1 MKQSPHCNSLCSYCS
16 PLLLQI
22 SASLAW
28 DIQITIYVM
37 QNVLSNSGELRLRKY
52 LKECKYHGVGT
63 CLMKIYDSAI
73 IICTKAFII
82 YITVT
87 VLATSPLDEQS
98 LLSCVTAFTL
108 TITTTISLSG
118 FTCII
123 MLSMT
128 YGTTLS
134 LFKYSFW
141 IFSTCF
147 QYHCQLSFVTSYTK
161 SLVTCSNF
169 WRCIS
174 TVMFSC
180 TSLFNLGS
188 CELYRVRSHVWRQSN
203 CMTMIGQ

>member
-1 MKQSPHCNSLCSYCS
+1 
-16 PLLLQI
+16 
-22 SASLAW
+22 
-28 DIQITIYVM
+28 
-37 QNVLSNSGELRLRKY
+37 
-52 LKECKYHGVGT
+52 
-63 CLMKIYDSAI
+63 MKIHDSAT

-118 FTCII
+118 FMCIV

-128 YGTTLS
+128 YGTTLFLS
-134 LFKYSFW
+134 QYYFW

-147 QYHCQLSFVTSYTK
+147 QYPCQSSFVTSHTK

-169 WRCIS
+169 WGCIPAV
-174 TVMFSC
+174 TFFS
-180 TSLFNLGS
+180 TSLFNSSS
-188 CELYRVRSHVWRQSN
+188 CELYRFRSHVWRQSN
-203 CMTMIGQ
+203 CITMISQYVTNFVDISLGFCRRINW